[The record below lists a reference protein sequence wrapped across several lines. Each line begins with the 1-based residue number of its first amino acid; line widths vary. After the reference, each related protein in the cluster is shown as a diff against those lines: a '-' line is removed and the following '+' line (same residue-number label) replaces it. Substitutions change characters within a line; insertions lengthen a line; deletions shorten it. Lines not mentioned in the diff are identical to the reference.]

1 MPKQHKCI
9 LHKVTFFLYQYFI
22 FLLHQT
28 VYKIISVAFHL
39 CQFLSKFSLVL
50 HFSHLHF
57 YFIFSFSHFL
67 ITYCIILRSLLQI
80 SVICLPQSTSLNIMF
95 CFVLCLFF
103 HIFVFIFVFTLIV
116 LSLIHTY
123 LSFLPFSS
131 CLLVQIYH
139 FHFHLHLI
147 FILQPCFN
155 FIYFS
160 SQFNSYYIL
169 PFLPPRFLY
178 SFQLSSLG
186 NPITNYVFKFS
197 EFSFL

>member
-1 MPKQHKCI
+1 MHFTQSNIFSLSLFHFSFTPNSLQNYICSISSLSIPFQVLTCFALFASTLLFHFQFFTFSYHI
-9 LHKVTFFLYQYFI
+9 LHY
-22 FLLHQT
+22 
-28 VYKIISVAFHL
+28 SA
-39 CQFLSKFSLVL
+39 
-50 HFSHLHF
+50 
-57 YFIFSFSHFL
+57 FL
-67 ITYCIILRSLLQI
+67 ITD
-80 SVICLPQSTSLNIMF
+80 F
-95 CFVLCLFF
+95 CHMPPSIYVLKYYVLFCLCLFF

-131 CLLVQIYH
+131 CPLVQIYH

-160 SQFNSYYIL
+160 SLAHFNSYYIL